1 MPRIPT
7 VDKFTPGRQS
17 VGVRVN
23 QNLGADQY
31 QALQRVGGAT
41 REVSKFLFDYGMKLQ
56 DHINKGDLADA
67 EVAFDETQQRVSDVI
82 AQEPDQNKW
91 EGITKKIWE
100 DHKKVV
106 DKKNYAP
113 VVRNQVDNSFKIFEG
128 KSLTGVKG
136 QKVKRDIQTAN
147 ANLIRLAT
155 KQRKNGDI
163 EGAVETLNGLNMS
176 DPVAKENMI
185 QRTLSEGA
193 YQDVFQQIQVNYH
206 DEEALDG
213 ILEGLQSKG
222 DDGYG
227 TRADGTTKGTGFFGP
242 LEMRDGS
249 GMVATEISI
258 GVEIDGR
265 EVEIPTLVP
274 TLTNEQKD
282 FLLSGGDP
290 RGREDIVNA
299 SISHAEKRIEEG
311 LSPFANDGDDGYT
324 NHEGLGYDARKTLE
338 NQILARK
345 RAIKRTQT
353 VTANKL
359 ARDVARGD
367 ASLEDINSA
376 DIPEGEKEVLRT
388 QVDFSAKIEQETSGA
403 YEIISNRMKA
413 HWSQG
418 LLGMERQP
426 DEDEYASILKDIS
439 TVKLTKESK
448 RKLFDM
454 YLELKANDLSD
465 NQEEGT
471 GWLWDRDV
479 SQPEVDLRT
488 EMGEIYKESFNTL
501 GVDAISGAMW
511 DQEKQI
517 RDYFDRN
524 PEATEEDIRVFK
536 EMLTLQITD
545 DVATKTIGAS
555 INEDDL

>member
-7 VDKFTPGRQS
+7 ADKFTPGRQS

-23 QNLGADQY
+23 QNLGGDQY

-67 EVAFDETQQRVSDVI
+67 EVGLDETQQRVEDAL
-82 AQEPDQNKW
+82 AQEQDQSKW
-91 EGITKKIWE
+91 EGISQKIWD
-100 DHKKVV
+100 DHRKALDGKT
-106 DKKNYAP
+106 YAP
-113 VVRNQVDNSFKIFEG
+113 VVKKQVDNMFTEFSG
-128 KSLTGVKG
+128 KSMVKVG
-136 QKVKRDIQTAN
+136 GMKVQRDIQTAN
-147 ANLIRLAT
+147 ANLIRKAT
-155 KQRKNGDI
+155 KQSRNGDI
-163 EGAVETLNGLNMS
+163 DGAVETLGGLNMK
-176 DPVAKENMI
+176 DPVAKANLIE
-185 QRTLSEGA
+185 RTLSEGA
-193 YQDVFQQIQVNYH
+193 YQDVFQQIQVNYN
-206 DEEALDG
+206 DEESLDT
-213 ILEGLQSKG
+213 ILEGLQSKDKEG
-222 DDGYG
+222 NY
-227 TRADGTTKGTGFFGP
+227 TG
-242 LEMRDGS
+242 
-249 GMVATEISI
+249 
-258 GVEIDGR
+258 
-265 EVEIPTLVP
+265 
-274 TLTNEQKD
+274 
-282 FLLSGGDP
+282 
-290 RGREDIVNA
+290 
-299 SISHAEKRIEEG
+299 
-311 LSPFANDGDDGYT
+311 
-324 NHEGLGYDARKTLE
+324 HEGLGYDARKTLE

-359 ARDVARGD
+359 ARDVAKGD

-403 YEIISNRMKA
+403 YEIIANRMKVYWA
-413 HWSQG
+413 QW

-471 GWLWDRDV
+471 HWLRDRDV

-524 PEATEEDIRVFK
+524 PEATGEDIKAFK
-536 EMLTLQITD
+536 EMLILQITD
-545 DVATKTIGAS
+545 DVATAEMGAS
-555 INEDDL
+555 VNEEDL

>member
-7 VDKFTPGRQS
+7 ADKFTPGRQS

-23 QNLGADQY
+23 QNLGGDQY

-67 EVAFDETQQRVSDVI
+67 EVGFDETQQRVEDAL
-82 AQEPDQNKW
+82 AQEQDQSKW
-91 EGITKKIWE
+91 EGISQKIWD
-100 DHKKVV
+100 DHRKTLDGKT
-106 DKKNYAP
+106 YAP
-113 VVRNQVDNSFKIFEG
+113 VVKKQVDNMFTEFSG
-128 KSLTGVKG
+128 KSMVKVG
-136 QKVKRDIQTAN
+136 GMKVQRDIQTAN
-147 ANLIRLAT
+147 ANLIRKAT
-155 KQRKNGDI
+155 KQSRNGDI
-163 EGAVETLNGLNMS
+163 DGAVETLGGLNMK
-176 DPVAKENMI
+176 DPVAKANLIE
-185 QRTLSEGA
+185 RTLSEGA
-193 YQDVFQQIQVNYH
+193 YQDVFQQIQVNYN
-206 DEEALDG
+206 DEESLDT
-213 ILEGLQSKG
+213 ILEGLQSKDKEG
-222 DDGYG
+222 NY
-227 TRADGTTKGTGFFGP
+227 TG
-242 LEMRDGS
+242 
-249 GMVATEISI
+249 
-258 GVEIDGR
+258 
-265 EVEIPTLVP
+265 
-274 TLTNEQKD
+274 
-282 FLLSGGDP
+282 
-290 RGREDIVNA
+290 
-299 SISHAEKRIEEG
+299 
-311 LSPFANDGDDGYT
+311 
-324 NHEGLGYDARKTLE
+324 HEGLGYDARKTLE

-359 ARDVARGD
+359 ARDVAKGD

-403 YEIISNRMKA
+403 YEIIANRMKA
-413 HWSQG
+413 NWAQG

-471 GWLWDRDV
+471 GWVWDRDV
-479 SQPEVDLRT
+479 SKPEVDLRT

-524 PEATEEDIRVFK
+524 PEATGEEIKAFK
-536 EMLTLQITD
+536 EMLILQITD
-545 DVATKTIGAS
+545 DVATAEMGAS
-555 INEDDL
+555 VNEEDL

>member
-7 VDKFTPGRQS
+7 ADKFTPGRQS

-23 QNLGADQY
+23 QNLGGDQY

-41 REVSKFLFDYGMKLQ
+41 REVSKFLFDYGMRLQ

-67 EVAFDETQQRVSDVI
+67 EVGLDETQQRVEDAL
-82 AQEPDQNKW
+82 AQEQDQSKW
-91 EGITKKIWE
+91 EGISQKIWD
-100 DHKKVV
+100 DHRKSLDGKT
-106 DKKNYAP
+106 YAP
-113 VVRNQVDNSFKIFEG
+113 VVKKQVDNMFTEFSG
-128 KSLTGVKG
+128 KSMVKVG
-136 QKVKRDIQTAN
+136 GMKVQRDIQTAN
-147 ANLIRLAT
+147 ANLIRKAT
-155 KQRKNGDI
+155 KQSRNGDI
-163 EGAVETLNGLNMS
+163 DGAVETLGGLNMK
-176 DPVAKENMI
+176 DPVAKANLIE
-185 QRTLSEGA
+185 RTLSEGA
-193 YQDVFQQIQVNYH
+193 YQDVFQQIQVNYN
-206 DEEALDG
+206 DEESLDT
-213 ILEGLQSKG
+213 ILEGLQSKDKEG
-222 DDGYG
+222 NY
-227 TRADGTTKGTGFFGP
+227 TG
-242 LEMRDGS
+242 
-249 GMVATEISI
+249 
-258 GVEIDGR
+258 
-265 EVEIPTLVP
+265 
-274 TLTNEQKD
+274 
-282 FLLSGGDP
+282 
-290 RGREDIVNA
+290 
-299 SISHAEKRIEEG
+299 
-311 LSPFANDGDDGYT
+311 
-324 NHEGLGYDARKTLE
+324 HEGLGYDARKTLE
-338 NQILARK
+338 NQILTRK

-359 ARDVARGD
+359 ARDVAKGD

-403 YEIISNRMKA
+403 YKIIANRMKA
-413 HWSQG
+413 NWAQW

-471 GWLWDRDV
+471 HWARDRDV

-501 GVDAISGAMW
+501 GVDALSGAMW

-524 PEATEEDIRVFK
+524 PEATGEDIKAFK
-536 EMLTLQITD
+536 EMLILQIAD
-545 DVATKTIGAS
+545 DVATAEMGAS
-555 INEDDL
+555 VNEEDL

>member
-7 VDKFTPGRQS
+7 ADKFTPGRQS

-23 QNLGADQY
+23 QNLGGDQY

-67 EVAFDETQQRVSDVI
+67 EVGLDETQQRVEDAL
-82 AQEPDQNKW
+82 AQEQDQSKW
-91 EGITKKIWE
+91 EGISQKIWD
-100 DHKKVV
+100 DHRKSLDGKT
-106 DKKNYAP
+106 YAP
-113 VVRNQVDNSFKIFEG
+113 VVKKQVDNMFTEFSG
-128 KSLTGVKG
+128 KSMVKVG
-136 QKVKRDIQTAN
+136 GMKVQRDIQTAN
-147 ANLIRLAT
+147 ANLIRKAT
-155 KQRKNGDI
+155 KQSRNGDI
-163 EGAVETLNGLNMS
+163 DGAVETLGGLNMK
-176 DPVAKENMI
+176 DPVAKANLIE
-185 QRTLSEGA
+185 RTLSEGA
-193 YQDVFQQIQVNYH
+193 YQDVFQQIQVNYN
-206 DEEALDG
+206 DEESLDT
-213 ILEGLQSKG
+213 ILEGLQSKDKEG
-222 DDGYG
+222 NY
-227 TRADGTTKGTGFFGP
+227 TG
-242 LEMRDGS
+242 
-249 GMVATEISI
+249 
-258 GVEIDGR
+258 
-265 EVEIPTLVP
+265 
-274 TLTNEQKD
+274 
-282 FLLSGGDP
+282 
-290 RGREDIVNA
+290 
-299 SISHAEKRIEEG
+299 
-311 LSPFANDGDDGYT
+311 
-324 NHEGLGYDARKTLE
+324 HEGLGYDARKTLE

-359 ARDVARGD
+359 ARDVAKGD

-403 YEIISNRMKA
+403 YKIIANRMKA
-413 HWSQG
+413 NWAQW

-471 GWLWDRDV
+471 GWVWDRDV
-479 SQPEVDLRT
+479 SKPEVDLRT

-501 GVDAISGAMW
+501 GVDALSGAMW

-524 PEATEEDIRVFK
+524 PEATGEDIKAFK
-536 EMLTLQITD
+536 EMLILQIAD
-545 DVATKTIGAS
+545 DVATAEMGAS
-555 INEDDL
+555 VNEEDL